1 MKPPELTSSGHYIA
15 WCASHAPG
23 ATAIVREGSA
33 VSYRR
38 LARHLAR
45 TVAWLKRSGIGPGM
59 LVGTHLSRRYSQLL
73 IMLGCEAAGAA
84 AVALA
89 DTLSFDREILRH
101 CDVLISD
108 ATPDFP
114 DLADLTD
121 TPRIVELSPDW
132 LARLPS
138 PPPDAVASL
147 LERDIPPD
155 EIVRVV
161 RTSGTTG
168 EPKAMPMT
176 HKTWETR
183 IDRVLDRLPPDIL
196 AAPRSLCLY
205 NFNIGASYMRVLGV
219 LRRGGVVY
227 FASAS
232 DLAGLVGA
240 GAVNDAFITVG
251 DVDNALKAGLRA
263 PAGHKMHFEVFGSA
277 VSRRLRQQVRDRLNA
292 NMLNQYASNEIYSIA
307 QMDDDNVGTLYPGV
321 DVRILDDDGNDVPPG
336 QLGRIRV
343 RSETMV
349 HEYFRDPTLTEA
361 CFIDGWFQT
370 TDIGHAPAAGKLI
383 VAGRADDI
391 LNVGGVKVP
400 PAPIEERI
408 RMIEGV
414 SDAAVLSVE
423 NDNGV
428 GMLLVAVETAD
439 PASFNQDEQISVII
453 KPYKRPFDLMAMP
466 AFPRTDTAK
475 VKRHEIVAEYQR
487 SRGGRNS

>member
-23 ATAIVREGSA
+23 SIAIVREDSA

-73 IMLGCEAAGAA
+73 IMLGCEVAGAA

-101 CDVLISD
+101 CDVLISN
-108 ATPDFP
+108 ATPNLPDMP
-114 DLADLTD
+114 DL
-121 TPRIVELSPDW
+121 PRTIELSPDW

-138 PPPDAVASL
+138 LPPDAMASL

-219 LRRGGVVY
+219 LRLGGVVY
-227 FASAS
+227 FASARNIAS
-232 DLAGLVGA
+232 LVGA

-263 PAGHKMHFEVFGSA
+263 PPGHKMHAEVFGSA
-277 VSRRLRQQVRDRLNA
+277 VSLRLRQQVQAQLNA
-292 NMLNQYASNEIYSIA
+292 NILNQYASNEIYSIA
-307 QMDDDNVGTLYPGV
+307 QMDDDNIGTLYPGV
-321 DVRILDDDGNDVPPG
+321 EVRILDDDGNDVPPG

-349 HEYFRDPTLTEA
+349 HEYFRDPKLTET

-370 TDIGHAPAAGKLI
+370 TDIGHAPAADKLI

-391 LNVGGVKVP
+391 LNVGGIKVP

-408 RMIEGV
+408 RRIEGV
-414 SDAAVLSVE
+414 NDAAVLSVE

-428 GMLLVAVETAD
+428 GMLLVAIETAD
-439 PASFNQDEQISVII
+439 PANFNQDEQISAII

-475 VKRHEIVAEYQR
+475 VKRHEIAAEYQR
-487 SRGGRNS
+487 ARGGSSS